1 MVTELNQLRAERE
14 GGPVADIQLL
24 KRRFWRCVPAMDRVS
39 IGHYLR
45 TVSHTPNS
53 RESTSEEWTLLQAS
67 MAELVQ
73 AATAAETS
81 LRLPSRALL
90 SHVITEA
97 EQVLRTNWS
106 NFLKYGTFNHMKQYL
121 RAKYQLNKSQAAALR
136 AALLSESQ
144 PRSPDLVQHYHNELA
159 LVQGFGVADFMHGTD
174 NVLDPAEQERN
185 MVVFRYM
192 MLKTVEASDLPIKRF
207 TLVPVCRVQY
217 PMINVSRSCLE
228 LWGYDGGRG
237 WEKIFTKKVNNIA
250 KKGHTNGRTKAFA
263 RHFRTDGLSVVV
275 VVEEVILARPD
286 NNYIGQGERC
296 ATKPS
301 QFDPRNTVGVDPG
314 RIFVVY
320 ANILERGRKRT
331 FSLHLSAYRDRCG
344 FTKRNILAHQWLS
357 RAPNNLQQ
365 KLNDRAISLK
375 LTSVDRLQAA
385 IGTRLTFLSNAI
397 DFFGQRRWRR
407 KGLETFG
414 RKQRTMEFI
423 ASKLFPTASHI
434 VFYGAANFPSGIR
447 GRPPGPCIG
456 LKRFLVTKTTP
467 GRFFFVDE
475 YNTSKMCAAC
485 SQKNISTALRR
496 VHKSD
501 RSRGNGPPSKKGR
514 PQYGVLS
521 CPKCSMEVPRDDNG
535 SDNILAIASAF
546 LHAQNWSVPREIWP
560 PALRRPL

>member
-1 MVTELNQLRAERE
+1 
-14 GGPVADIQLL
+14 
-24 KRRFWRCVPAMDRVS
+24 MDRVS

-53 RESTSEEWTLLQAS
+53 REPTSQEWRLLQAS
-67 MAELVQ
+67 MAALVQ

-97 EQVLRTNWS
+97 AQVLRTNWS

-121 RAKYQLNKSQAAALR
+121 RAKYQLNKSEAAALR

-144 PRSPDLVQHYHNELA
+144 PRRPDLVQHYHNELA

-314 RIFVVY
+314 RIF
-320 ANILERGRKRT
+320 
-331 FSLHLSAYRDRCG
+331 
-344 FTKRNILAHQWLS
+344 
-357 RAPNNLQQ
+357 
-365 KLNDRAISLK
+365 
-375 LTSVDRLQAA
+375 
-385 IGTRLTFLSNAI
+385 
-397 DFFGQRRWRR
+397 
-407 KGLETFG
+407 
-414 RKQRTMEFI
+414 I
-423 ASKLFPTASHI
+423 ASRRRLGPGSPSSPT
-434 VFYGAANFPSGIR
+434 PSI
-447 GRPPGPCIG
+447 
-456 LKRFLVTKTTP
+456 FW
-467 GRFFFVDE
+467 
-475 YNTSKMCAAC
+475 
-485 SQKNISTALRR
+485 
-496 VHKSD
+496 
-501 RSRGNGPPSKKGR
+501 GNGAGVEKGWR
-514 PQYGVLS
+514 LLGESSEL
-521 CPKCSMEVPRDDNG
+521 
-535 SDNILAIASAF
+535 
-546 LHAQNWSVPREIWP
+546 WSS
-560 PALRRPL
+560 